1 MRIAI
6 LFAGILAATP
16 AAANCVLVTG
26 PCYTD
31 SRGNTYTTD
40 RNLSGGYT
48 TYRNGSTY
56 SHTNQEPLSGNYRER
71 FTSGGSNAYDRDPY
85 RDSFRRPGESW
96 KSYYDRQ

>member
-1 MRIAI
+1 MRGV
-6 LFAGILAATP
+6 LFLAVVFAATP
-16 AAANCVLVTG
+16 AAASCVLVTG

-31 SRGNTYTTD
+31 SRGNTYRTEQ
-40 RNLSGGYT
+40 NLGGGYT

-56 SHTNQEPLSGNYRER
+56 SRTYQEPLSGNYRER
-71 FTSGGSNAYDRDPY
+71 FTGGGYNTYERDPY